1 VPAGRAPPEEAP
13 LVKLAQI
20 QDFMAQQAVR
30 DRQTRSVRVEGASLE
45 DALESG
51 AVQLHVALDR
61 LEYEVLRRGDRGL
74 FGVGRRAWV
83 VNVYESTLTAAASPE
98 AGAAEGGLASGAVA
112 DEGAARPGEIFV
124 KLIQGNVFLKVTR
137 PHGKAP
143 RITEQVAAQTLARRG
158 VREFD
163 AGMVARVVRRADGQF
178 VQVGSFD
185 YNPANDAVVSI
196 ELTDQEMKAYVEVR
210 PPGPGGADLTFDAM
224 VAVLNN
230 NGVVH
235 GIREDALRELEDDP
249 RYSIAIL
256 AAEGTPPENG
266 ADAQIVYNFATERS
280 VVLKEKNGRVDFRE
294 LNLVENVVAGQIV
307 ARKTPAGEGR
317 EGRTV
322 TGRTLPVKAG
332 RDVALNVG
340 KNVKLAEDGMAAIA
354 EINGQVLL
362 VAGKVNVEPVYT
374 VSGDV
379 NLHTGNILFLGGVI
393 VKGGVEDGFTV
404 KAAGNIEVF
413 GNVGK
418 AQLDAEGD
426 IIVHQGILGKGGGKA
441 TAGKSVYA
449 KFIEHAH
456 VEAGEN
462 VVASEGLIHSF
473 VDANRKIVC
482 QGKRASIVGGRLRAV
497 EEINAK
503 NLGSVAGTETL
514 LEVGYDPKSKE
525 RLVELE
531 TTMARQRKELE
542 ELERNIKTLLTLK
555 RVTKKLPA
563 EKEAYLAQQMEK
575 RSQALSAIKEETS
588 GIEEIKARLASIKRE
603 GKISASDTVFA
614 NVKIFIKDAS
624 LVIRNEHRSV
634 TFVLDQ
640 GNIRVTKYEPLEEDF
655 TRKG

>member
-1 VPAGRAPPEEAP
+1 
-13 LVKLAQI
+13 
-20 QDFMAQQAVR
+20 MAQQAVR
-30 DRQTRSVRVEGASLE
+30 DRGTRSVRVEGSSLE
-45 DALESG
+45 DALENG
-51 AVQLHVALDR
+51 AIQLGVALDR
-61 LEYEVLRRGDRGL
+61 LEYEVLTRGDRGL
-74 FGVGRRAWV
+74 FGLGRKAWV
-83 VNVYESTLTAAASPE
+83 VHVYESTLVASAAAE
-98 AGAAEGGLASGAVA
+98 AGAAEAALASGEAA
-112 DEGAARPGEIFV
+112 DEGVARPGEIFV
-124 KLIQGNVFLKVTR
+124 KLVQGNVFLKVTR

-143 RITEQVAAQTLARRG
+143 RITDQVAAQTLARRG

-163 AGMVARVVRRADGQF
+163 AGMVSRVVRRADGQF
-178 VQVGSFD
+178 VQVGAFD
-185 YNPANDAVVSI
+185 YNPANDAVASV
-196 ELTDQEMKAYVEVR
+196 ELADQEMKAYIEVR
-210 PPGPGGADLTFDAM
+210 PPGPGGADLTFDAL
-224 VAVLNN
+224 VGALNN
-230 NGVVH
+230 NGVQH
-235 GIREDALRELEDDP
+235 GIREDALREIEDAP
-249 RYSIAIL
+249 RYNTTIL
-256 AAEGTPPENG
+256 AAEGTPAENG
-266 ADAQIVYNFATERS
+266 ADAQIVYNFKTERS
-280 VVLKEKNGRVDFRE
+280 PVLKEKNGRVDFRE

-317 EGRTV
+317 EGRAV
-322 TGRTLPVKAG
+322 TGRTLPVKGG
-332 RDVALNVG
+332 RDVALAVG
-340 KNVKLAEDGMAAIA
+340 KNVKLAEDGMTAIA

-362 VAGKVNVEPVYT
+362 IGGKVNVEPVYT
-374 VSGDV
+374 VGGDV

-393 VKGGVEDGFTV
+393 VKGSIDDGFTV

-462 VVASEGLIHSF
+462 VVAAEGLIHSF
-473 VDANRKIVC
+473 VDANRRIVC
-482 QGKRASIVGGRLRAV
+482 QGKRASIVGGRLRAA

-531 TTMARQRKELE
+531 VTVARQRKELE

-555 RVTKKLPA
+555 RVTKKLPD
-563 EKEAYLAQQMEK
+563 EKETYLSQQLEK
-575 RSQALSAIKEETS
+575 RSLALATIKEATA

-614 NVKIFIKDAS
+614 NVKIFIKDSS
-624 LVIRNEHRSV
+624 LVIRNEHKTV